1 MPTQRL
7 YNSVLLSRNIELSI
21 NNIGKNLEDT
31 LYKRLVTLLEGK
43 CGVEGYFKKGSISIK
58 TFSSGKITR
67 GNIILFNIIFKAH
80 VCMPVENMI
89 LKVKV
94 VNITK
99 AGIKGVIDKLPDDPL
114 IIYVMRDHF
123 NENEYFNSVKVN
135 DSITVRVIGQ
145 RHEINNSNI
154 YIIGELIAK

>member
-1 MPTQRL
+1 
-7 YNSVLLSRNIELSI
+7 
-21 NNIGKNLEDT
+21 
-31 LYKRLVTLLEGK
+31 
-43 CGVEGYFKKGSISIK
+43 
-58 TFSSGKITR
+58 
-67 GNIILFNIIFKAH
+67 
-80 VCMPVENMI
+80 MI

-94 VNITK
+94 TNITK
-99 AGIKGVIDKLPDDPL
+99 ASIKGVIDKLPDNPL
-114 IIYVMRDHF
+114 IIYIMRDHF

>member
-1 MPTQRL
+1 MPTQHL
-7 YNSVLLSRNIELSI
+7 YKNVLLNRNIELSI
-21 NNIGKNLEDT
+21 NNIGQNLKDM
-31 LYKRLVTLLEGK
+31 LYKRLVSLLEGK

-58 TFSSGKITR
+58 TYSSGKITR
-67 GNIILFNIIFKAH
+67 GNIIVFNIVFKAS
-80 VCMPVENMI
+80 VCMPVENML

-99 AGIKGVIDKLPDDPL
+99 AGIKGEIDKLPDNPL

-135 DSITVRVIGQ
+135 DTITVRVIGQ
-145 RHEINNSNI
+145 RHEINNSKI
-154 YIIGELIAK
+154 YIIGELITK